1 MSWIWLDSLT
11 RDLRYAA
18 RLLARTPAFAIP
30 AVASLALGIAV
41 NTALFS
47 VINAALLRPLGGPGT
62 GELVRIGRSVRDD
75 GSFRSVSQED
85 LRYLREQASSF
96 GAVAG
101 QQIESIVL
109 TGADRSELVSV
120 ETVTGNYFPVLGVSP
135 AIGRAFTDEDDRAG
149 AAPAIVISDR
159 FWRRRFAWNRA
170 LPGTAVRLNDREFTV
185 VGVAPPGFVGTFPGV
200 DTDFWLPAAMMPLVL
215 KQPDRREPTLMLLA
229 RLRPDVSI
237 ETARAE
243 LQVLARRLVE
253 RDGNRDRGHGFSIAT
268 ARGIHPAFARIAR
281 PFLLLLM
288 AVVGLVLVIACI
300 NVAGLMLARAHA
312 RHGELAVRLALGAGR
327 SRLVAQLLVESALVA
342 TLGGLT
348 GLLLADWPVRL
359 LNTFD
364 LTTGPTGRAIFFN
377 LQLDGRVLVFT
388 VIVAMLTTLV
398 FGLLPALQATRVELT
413 TPMKESGLGGGI
425 RRSRLRGA
433 LMVVQVALSC
443 VLLVGAS
450 LLTKGLYKA
459 GQVELGF
466 DPDGV
471 VIATLDL
478 RTLGADSQRT
488 EAFYAELLRRARAL
502 PLVDRAAFA
511 DFVPMGDPGAG
522 KFRLPEMAA
531 PPGADHFEV
540 PYGVVTDRYFSTVRQ
555 PVLRGR
561 DFTANDRRGA
571 PLVAIVN
578 EALARRAFP
587 GSDALGQRLRL
598 AREQA
603 HDYEIV
609 GIVRDARFWAL
620 TGAIEPLI
628 LVPALQHY
636 SPPMVLHVRSS
647 HEPSQVTT
655 ALERLVSEIDR
666 TVPFTA
672 SPMREGMEFT
682 LVPGR
687 VVRFVFSVAG
697 VIALVLAS
705 VGLYALVWY
714 SLEQRVKEIGVRV
727 ALGATRGRVFR
738 VIVGSALRLTAIGVT
753 IGVAAAAAST
763 RLLSALLYGVSPTD
777 PLTFGAIPAL
787 LLFVSLAAGYAAARR
802 GLTVDPVVAL
812 RHE

>member
-1 MSWIWLDSLT
+1 
-11 RDLRYAA
+11 
-18 RLLARTPAFAIP
+18 
-30 AVASLALGIAV
+30 
-41 NTALFS
+41 
-47 VINAALLRPLGGPGT
+47 
-62 GELVRIGRSVRDD
+62 
-75 GSFRSVSQED
+75 
-85 LRYLREQASSF
+85 
-96 GAVAG
+96 
-101 QQIESIVL
+101 
-109 TGADRSELVSV
+109 
-120 ETVTGNYFPVLGVSP
+120 
-135 AIGRAFTDEDDRAG
+135 
-149 AAPAIVISDR
+149 
-159 FWRRRFAWNRA
+159 
-170 LPGTAVRLNDREFTV
+170 
-185 VGVAPPGFVGTFPGV
+185 
-200 DTDFWLPAAMMPLVL
+200 
-215 KQPDRREPTLMLLA
+215 
-229 RLRPDVSI
+229 
-237 ETARAE
+237 
-243 LQVLARRLVE
+243 
-253 RDGNRDRGHGFSIAT
+253 
-268 ARGIHPAFARIAR
+268 
-281 PFLLLLM
+281 M

-425 RRSRLRGA
+425 RRSRLRGV